1 MENQCTT
8 KHPTSTT
15 TAKKLPCRRET
26 GTLKPQECQSFSDPF
41 CFCRETRWTGWPS
54 ASPPTASSARQIVKS
69 ERGPYSF
76 GDDAAFNKRRGGG
89 VESQD
94 QAKAHLPDDGVI
106 VVVDF
111 PKVLRVALLLYVVNS
126 TLDVEVKPSLGM
138 EFPFTSGRA
147 TVCSSPSLLGASQAD
162 KLELSEHMQR
172 RC

>member
-1 MENQCTT
+1 MALRISSDCFLGSANCQ
-8 KHPTSTT
+8 KRKG
-15 TAKKLPCRRET
+15 ALQFWGRRC
-26 GTLKPQECQSFSDPF
+26 LQQK
-41 CFCRETRWTGWPS
+41 
-54 ASPPTASSARQIVKS
+54 A
-69 ERGPYSF
+69 
-76 GDDAAFNKRRGGG
+76 GGG

>member
-1 MENQCTT
+1 MIPFAFAEGLGGLDGPP
-8 KHPTSTT
+8 HLLRL
-15 TAKKLPCRRET
+15 LPRL
-26 GTLKPQECQSFSDPF
+26 GF
-41 CFCRETRWTGWPS
+41 
-54 ASPPTASSARQIVKS
+54 KS

-76 GDDAAFNKRRGGG
+76 VGDAAFNKRRGGG

-147 TVCSSPSLLGASQAD
+147 TVCSSPSPLGASQAD